1 MLPTSTVVAMR
12 HTPLSAQQKTA
23 PKGGCCYALQQ
34 SARFI
39 FMQHT
44 TADNIYPAFVWVYFG
59 HQPAALEFPPAGGN
73 KGIPARFAEHQSLG
87 QEVSVFERF
96 DEDLGIP
103 GFQSS
108 LIFDGDDARNR
119 TPFLSNTNLFQRNP
133 LQHAASLR
141 SSRWYGGQGGGMP
154 PFRPAEPSP
163 RLNCTTLYHEGE
175 ISPPLSVLLF
185 LQPLKLAPHVL
196 AELFPTPKLA
206 CVNAP
211 IPSEEL

>member
-1 MLPTSTVVAMR
+1 
-12 HTPLSAQQKTA
+12 
-23 PKGGCCYALQQ
+23 
-34 SARFI
+34 
-39 FMQHT
+39 

-87 QEVSVFERF
+87 QEVGVFERF
-96 DEDLGIP
+96 DEDLCIP

-119 TPFLSNTNLFQRNP
+119 TPFLANTNLFQRNP

-163 RLNCTTLYHEGE
+163 RLNCTTLYHEEGKYRRPFQSSSSS
-175 ISPPLSVLLF
+175 IRSSWRRMYSRHASRLSNS
-185 LQPLKLAPHVL
+185 LASTARCLPR
-196 AELFPTPKLA
+196 
-206 CVNAP
+206 
-211 IPSEEL
+211 SW